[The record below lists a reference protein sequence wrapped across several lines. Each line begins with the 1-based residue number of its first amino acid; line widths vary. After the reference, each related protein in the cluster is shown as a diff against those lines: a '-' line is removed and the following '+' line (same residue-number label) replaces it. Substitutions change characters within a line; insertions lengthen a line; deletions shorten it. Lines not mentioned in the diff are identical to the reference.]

1 MDLKKDELHTS
12 RHNFRR
18 KKEKTKSYD
27 ENSTMTVCHL
37 RESKRVSIC
46 VMEMEELPSAPPIP
60 FLEYSCLGQEEF

>member
-12 RHNFRR
+12 RHDFRR

-27 ENSTMTVCHL
+27 ENRTMTVCHL

-46 VMEMEELPSAPPIP
+46 VMEMEELP
-60 FLEYSCLGQEEF
+60 